1 MVNFKQNF
9 VNLGADL
16 FDKANLICL
25 IYKTVAKILS
35 FTLTVKAKPDVNPYK
50 QIPGIM

>member
-16 FDKANLICL
+16 FNKANLICL
-25 IYKTVAKILS
+25 IYKTVVKILG
-35 FTLTVKAKPDVNPYK
+35 FIQTVRAKPDVNSYK
-50 QIPGIM
+50 QIPGVM

>member
-16 FDKANLICL
+16 FNKANLICL
-25 IYKTVAKILS
+25 IYKTVVKILG
-35 FTLTVKAKPDVNPYK
+35 FTQTVRAKPDVNSYK
-50 QIPGIM
+50 QIPGVM